1 MDCVIAGKPIECSAQ
16 ASTCISRLTCCV
28 HRGSVNYFCNNDYTI
43 ILLIRS
49 YVTASFLPFFG
60 AAIQAWVDTY
70 NKIFVNIFKY
80 NLAFSFI
87 LVHIIHISLSKYPL
101 LHHCSCH
108 S

>member
-1 MDCVIAGKPIECSAQ
+1 ME
-16 ASTCISRLTCCV
+16 
-28 HRGSVNYFCNNDYTI
+28 
-43 ILLIRS
+43 LL
-49 YVTASFLPFFG
+49 VFLPFFG

-101 LHHCSCH
+101 LRDLSMPFIRRGFINWYIFIIWI
-108 S
+108 